1 MTTIKTTAER
11 IKQLEKDI
19 SEAETTIKIHEKRLS
34 ELKKLVGE
42 LETECKQ
49 ELDLTIKQLPD
60 FIKTNESEIETL
72 LTELE
77 EERDKINEGHE
88 E

>member
-1 MTTIKTTAER
+1 MNTVLSIAER

-19 SEAETTIKIHEKRLS
+19 SSAETSIKIHEKRLS
-34 ELKKLVGE
+34 ELKNQIAE
-42 LETECKQ
+42 LEVECKD
-49 ELDLTIKQLPD
+49 ELELTVKQLPE
-60 FIKTNESEIETL
+60 FIKTNEHKIEIL

-77 EERDKINEGHE
+77 KERDKINEGHE

>member
-1 MTTIKTTAER
+1 MNTVLSIAER

-19 SEAETTIKIHEKRLS
+19 SSAETSIKIHEKRLS
-34 ELKKLVGE
+34 ELKNQIAE
-42 LETECKQ
+42 LEVECED
-49 ELDLTIKQLPD
+49 ELELTVKQLPE
-60 FIKTNESEIETL
+60 FIKTNEHKIEIL

-77 EERDKINEGHE
+77 KERDKINEGHE

>member
-1 MTTIKTTAER
+1 MNTVKTIADR

-19 SEAETTIKIHEKRLS
+19 SGAEASIVIHEKRLT
-34 ELKKLVGE
+34 ELKKQISE
-42 LETECKQ
+42 LEVTCKA
-49 ELDLTIKQLPD
+49 EIELTIKQLPE
-60 FIKTNESEIETL
+60 FIKTNESKIEVL

-77 EERDKINEGHE
+77 NDRDKINEGKE

>member
-1 MTTIKTTAER
+1 MNTVLSIAER

-19 SEAETTIKIHEKRLS
+19 SSAETSIKIHEKRLS
-34 ELKKLVGE
+34 ELKNQIAE
-42 LETECKQ
+42 LEVECKD
-49 ELDLTIKQLPD
+49 ELELTVKQLPE
-60 FIKTNESEIETL
+60 FIKTNEHKIEIL

-77 EERDKINEGHE
+77 KERDKINEGNE

>member
-1 MTTIKTTAER
+1 MNTVKSIAER

-19 SEAETTIKIHEKRLS
+19 SSAETTIKIHEKRLG
-34 ELKKLVGE
+34 ELKNQIAD
-42 LETECKQ
+42 LETECKN
-49 ELDLTIKQLPD
+49 ELDLTVKQLPE
-60 FIKTNESEIETL
+60 FIKINEHKIDIL

-77 EERDKINEGHE
+77 VERDKINEGHE

>member
-1 MTTIKTTAER
+1 MNTVKTIADR

-19 SEAETTIKIHEKRLS
+19 SSAEASIVIHEKRLT
-34 ELKKLVGE
+34 ELKKQISE
-42 LETECKQ
+42 LEVTCKS
-49 ELDLTIKQLPD
+49 EIELTIKQLPD
-60 FIKTNESEIETL
+60 FIKTNESKIEVL

-77 EERDKINEGHE
+77 NDRDKINEGKE

>member
-1 MTTIKTTAER
+1 MDTVKTLAER

-19 SEAETTIKIHEKRLS
+19 SNAETRITLHEKRLS
-34 ELKKLVGE
+34 ELKLQVGDLEKECKEE
-42 LETECKQ
+42 LELSIK
-49 ELDLTIKQLPD
+49 ELPN
-60 FIKTNESEIETL
+60 FIKTNETKIESL

-77 EERDKINEGHE
+77 ADRDKINEGYE

>member
-1 MTTIKTTAER
+1 MNTVQTLADR

-19 SEAETTIKIHEKRLS
+19 SNAETRITIHQNRLT
-34 ELKKLVGE
+34 ELKKQIDD
-42 LETECKQ
+42 LETECKD
-49 ELDLTIKQLPD
+49 ELELTIKQLPE
-60 FIKTNESEIETL
+60 FIKTNETKIETL

>member
-1 MTTIKTTAER
+1 MNTVQTLAYR

-19 SEAETTIKIHEKRLS
+19 SNAETRITIHQNRLT
-34 ELKKLVGE
+34 ELKKQIDDLEIECKDE
-42 LETECKQ
+42 LE
-49 ELDLTIKQLPD
+49 LTIKQLPE
-60 FIKTNESEIETL
+60 FIKTNETKIETL